1 MENAQLIGLSR
12 QSALRRNLDV
22 VANNLANINT
32 SGYKAQRLIFEEYLM
47 PTAQASE
54 FQRQD
59 RPLSF
64 TQDVGTATVLTQGS
78 IQLTGNT
85 LDVAIDG
92 DGYLAVQGAG
102 GEQLY
107 TRAGSLALDPEGTL
121 VTDAGLPVLADG
133 APIQINPEDGEI
145 TITKE
150 GFISTPQA
158 QLGRLDVYTFDNRQ
172 QLTNVGANLFSG
184 IDPIPAN
191 NPTVVQGAL
200 ESSNVEGV
208 REISRMIEIT
218 RQYQSVSKMMSQR
231 NELRQRSIRELGSV
245 EA

>member
-32 SGYKAQRLIFEEYLM
+32 NGYKAQRLIFEEFLM
-47 PTAQASE
+47 PTAQATE
-54 FQRQD
+54 FQRPD

-78 IQLTGNT
+78 IRLTGNP
-85 LDVAIDG
+85 LDIAIEG
-92 DGYLAVQGAG
+92 EGYLAVTGAG

-133 APIQINPEDGEI
+133 APVQINPEDGEI

-150 GFISTPQA
+150 GVISTPQA
-158 QLGRLDVYTFDNRQ
+158 QLGRLDVYTFNNRQ
-172 QLTNVGANLFSG
+172 ELLHAGANLFSG
-184 IDPIPAN
+184 ENPIPVN
-191 NPTVVQGAL
+191 EPTVVQGAL
-200 ESSNVEGV
+200 EGSNVEGV
-208 REISRMIEIT
+208 QEISRMIEIT
-218 RQYQSVSKMMSQR
+218 RQYKSVSKMMSQR

>member
-32 SGYKAQRLIFEEYLM
+32 TGYKAQRLIFEEFLM
-47 PTAQASE
+47 PTAQATE
-54 FQRQD
+54 FQRPD

-78 IQLTGNT
+78 IQLTGNP
-85 LDVAIDG
+85 LDVAIEG
-92 DGYLAVQGAG
+92 DGYLAVTGAG

-107 TRAGSLALDPEGTL
+107 TRSGSLAIDPEGTL

-150 GFISTPQA
+150 GVISTPQA

-172 QLTNVGANLFSG
+172 ELLHVGTNLFSG
-184 IDPIPAN
+184 LNPIPAN

-200 ESSNVEGV
+200 EGSNVEGIQ
-208 REISRMIEIT
+208 EISRMIEIT
-218 RQYQSVSKMMSQR
+218 RQYKSVSKMMSQR

>member
-54 FQRQD
+54 FQGPD

-107 TRAGSLALDPEGTL
+107 TRAGSLAIDPEGTL

-150 GFISTPQA
+150 GVISTPQA

-172 QLTNVGANLFSG
+172 QLTNAGTNLFSG

-191 NPTVVQGAL
+191 NPTIVQGAL